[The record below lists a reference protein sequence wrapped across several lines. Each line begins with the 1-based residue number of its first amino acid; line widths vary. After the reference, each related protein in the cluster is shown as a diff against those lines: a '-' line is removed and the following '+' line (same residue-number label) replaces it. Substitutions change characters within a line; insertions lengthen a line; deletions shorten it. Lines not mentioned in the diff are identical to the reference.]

1 MLRKGRMILS
11 SGMLLVM
18 VLTFGGLRYVV
29 LLLAGLSL
37 LSGYTL
43 LLELTEPYSIFGRI
57 LNDLL
62 AVPVSYG
69 WNGFVDISERYDW
82 LPMVMKAE
90 VQ

>member
-1 MLRKGRMILS
+1 MFYKRYGEAAGLDLAHPERATDRQKKAPFAFTRERRS
-11 SGMLLVM
+11 
-18 VLTFGGLRYVV
+18 LRYVV

-57 LNDLL
+57 LNDLF

-69 WNGFVDISERYDW
+69 WNGLVDIS
-82 LPMVMKAE
+82 
-90 VQ
+90 